1 MTRPRVAI
9 VHDYLTQ
16 YGGAERVV
24 LELARAFPDAPVY
37 TSVYAAERTYAEFG
51 ALDVR
56 TSALDRAPWFRAHHR
71 AAFPFLAPVFS
82 AMRVD
87 AEVVVCSSSGWAH
100 GVRTTGRKVVY
111 CHAVARWLAQ
121 PDRYVGALGSTRA
134 IAARTVLTAATPA
147 LRRWD
152 ARVARSADRYL
163 ANSAVTRAAV
173 RAHYGIEAHVLHP
186 PTTSISESARP
197 VTGLAPGF
205 FLAVTRLL
213 PYKNVGV
220 VAAAFERL
228 PEQRLLVVGDGPERE
243 RLRTSAP
250 ANVEF
255 RTRLS
260 DGELRWCYEQCA
272 GLVAASHEDFG
283 LTVLEA
289 AAAGRPV
296 AALRAGGYLETVRAD
311 TTGVFFDAPTPL
323 GVADAIAELRARQWD
338 PDVIRAHAAAFA
350 PDRFRSAVQT
360 VVGELLDSSS

>member
-1 MTRPRVAI
+1 
-9 VHDYLTQ
+9 
-16 YGGAERVV
+16 
-24 LELARAFPDAPVY
+24 
-37 TSVYAAERTYAEFG
+37 VYAPERTYAEFG

-56 TSALDRAPWFRAHHR
+56 TSVLDRAPWFRSHHR

-87 AEVVVCSSSGWAH
+87 ADVVVCSSSGWAH

-134 IAARTVLTAATPA
+134 VTARAALTAATPA

-152 ARVARSADRYL
+152 AQAARSAQRYL
-163 ANSAVTRAAV
+163 VNSMVTRDAV
-173 RAHYGIEAHVLHP
+173 RSHYDVEATVLHP
-186 PTTSISESARP
+186 PTTGITEPARA
-197 VTGLAPGF
+197 VAGLDPGF
-205 FLAVTRLL
+205 FLSVTRLL
-213 PYKNVGV
+213 PYKNVDV
-220 VAAAFERL
+220 VAAAFARL
-228 PEQRLLVVGDGPERE
+228 PDQRLVVVGDGPERE
-243 RLRTSAP
+243 RLRASAP

-260 DGELRWCYEQCA
+260 DGELRWCYEQSA

-311 TTGVFFDAPTPL
+311 TTGVLFDLPTPD
-323 GVADAIAELRARQWD
+323 AIAAAIAELRTRQWD
-338 PDVIRAHAAAFA
+338 LHVIRAHADRFA
-350 PDRFRSAVQT
+350 PDRFRSSLQS
-360 VVGELLDSSS
+360 VVGELLDTPS